1 MELILQQNLPHQ
13 QKAIDTVCNS
23 LDGVMITQP
32 VQFYENPQ
40 INLADNKLAENLRAL
55 QATIPA
61 DYKSSAAIGSCLN
74 LDIKMETG
82 TGKTYV
88 YTKTIFELHK
98 RYGINKFIIAVP
110 SLAIKAGTTQFML
123 DEYSRRHFTDSCGY
137 GTEIELGVLE
147 APKNKKKGR
156 SYFPSVVSDFVK
168 GSCQNTK
175 KIYVLLVNMQLITS
189 NSQRNGRYPGLLW
202 RDDYDYGAEGF
213 YRPFDALRATKP
225 VVIIDE
231 PHRFSRDQKAF
242 QTIMSEIQ
250 PQAVIRYG
258 ATFPETTTG
267 RGKNKITVKDY
278 QYLLYD
284 LNACESFNQGL
295 IKGVAKEHF
304 EPLSKQEEKVK
315 ILSITSKDS
324 VTFQRKKRDD
334 TTRTF
339 TLKTGDSLAL
349 ISDAFEDIT
358 VLAITKNTV
367 EFSNGV
373 IKTTGEEMDV
383 DIYMSSYQEQMLRLA
398 LERHFETERENFCNR
413 SFKIKTL
420 ALFFIDDISSYRPD
434 ADGKAPYLLTAFE
447 RLLKERIEITLASLN
462 EHETEYRAY
471 LEASLTNLSACHAGY
486 FAQDN
491 NDTDEEI
498 AKEVDAILNGKKQL
512 LSFKNADGSY
522 NTLRFLFSKWTLKE
536 GWDNPNVFTIA
547 KLRSSGS
554 ENSKLQE
561 VGRGL
566 RLPVD
571 ENGNR
576 ISNEEFQLNYIVDF
590 TEADFAQRLVDQI
603 NNEIPQA
610 STISEERLAAVAQKL
625 GMTPDDLF
633 DELYDKH
640 YIDRHNNIRSD
651 TRDQFFAEYPQFA
664 SGLSTGKVRDKNK
677 EKPKPI
683 KIRKAVYN
691 EIRELWERINQ
702 RYLLFYDLD
711 LNADMASVALSL
723 FEKPGVFTNVVMS
736 SSRDIVHSDGTQMST
751 TGTGVQYTVM
761 RQIAYGTFLSR
772 IMRVTSIPIATLH
785 SAMIQYAKKHG
796 TIDPKYINENSAS
809 AFCAEFQNWKV
820 SALQGRFRYVKISSP
835 CGATALSYADGSPRD
850 EITLGRI
857 GTKIVEGT
865 PSAKY
870 LYDAYAYD
878 SPLEKENITAD
889 IEEVVVYGKIPR
901 SSIAI
906 PTITGGMYSPDFMYV
921 VKKASGEKELNI
933 VVETKDMEDKEVL
946 RGNEE
951 AKIKCAEIFF
961 KTLSD
966 EGYTVHFHTQIN
978 NKQMAQIINEVLNTE
993 RIKRNI
999 KVSDL

>member
-1 MELILQQNLPHQ
+1 MELILQQGLPHQ
-13 QKAIDTVCNS
+13 QKAIDAVCGA
-23 LDGVMITQP
+23 LDGVTITPP

-40 INLADNKLAENLRAL
+40 INLADRKLFANLRTL
-55 QATIPA
+55 QDTVPA
-61 DYKSSAAIGSCLN
+61 EYRSSAPVGTCLN

-88 YTKTIFELHK
+88 YTKTIFELHR

-110 SLAIKAGTTQFML
+110 SLAIKAGTAQFMQ
-123 DEYSRRHFTDSCGY
+123 DEYARRHFTDGCGY

-175 KIYVLLVNMQLITS
+175 KIYVLLVNMQLLTS
-189 NSQRNGRYPGLLW
+189 NSKRNGRDAGLLW

-213 YRPFDALRATKP
+213 YRPFDALRSTKP

-242 QTIMSEIQ
+242 QVIMDEIQ
-250 PQAVIRYG
+250 PQCIIRYG
-258 ATFPETTTG
+258 ATFPEITTG
-267 RGKNKITVKDY
+267 RGRNKITVKDY
-278 QYLLYD
+278 QNLLYD

-304 EPLSKQEEKVK
+304 NPLSKQEEKVK
-315 ILSITSKDS
+315 ILSIASKDS
-324 VTFQRKKRDD
+324 VTLQRKKKDEG
-334 TTRTF
+334 TKTF
-339 TLKTGDSLAL
+339 VLKTGDSLA
-349 ISDAFEDIT
+349 IVSDAFEGIT
-358 VLAITKNTV
+358 ITTITANTV

-373 IKTTGEEMDV
+373 SKTSGEEMDV
-383 DIYMSSYQEQMLRLA
+383 DVYMSSYQEQMLKLA

-434 ADGKAPYLLTAFE
+434 NEGKNPYLLTAFE
-447 RLLKERIEITLASLN
+447 RLLKERIELTISTLT
-462 EHETEYRAY
+462 EHDTEYRAY
-471 LEASLTNLSACHAGY
+471 LEASLADISACHAGY
-486 FAQDN
+486 FSQDN
-491 NDTDEEI
+491 SDSDEEI

-512 LSFKNADGSY
+512 LSFRNADGTY

-603 NNEIPQA
+603 NGEIPQA
-610 STISEERLAAVAQKL
+610 SVITEERLTQVAQKL
-625 GMTPDDLF
+625 GMSADDLF
-633 DELYDKH
+633 DELYDKR
-640 YIDRHNNIRSD
+640 YIDRHNNIRPE
-651 TRDQFFAEYPQFA
+651 TRTQFFEEYPAFA
-664 SGLSTGKVRDKNK
+664 FGLSEGKVKDRNK
-677 EKPKPI
+677 IKPKPI
-683 KIRKAVYN
+683 KIRKAVYD
-691 EIRELWERINQ
+691 EMREFWERINQ
-702 RYLLFYDLD
+702 RYMLFYDADLD
-711 LNADMASVALSL
+711 TDMEEVALSL
-723 FEKPGVFTNVVMS
+723 FEKPGVFTDVVMTS
-736 SSRDIVHSDGTQMST
+736 GRDIVHSDGTQMST
-751 TGTGVQYTVM
+751 TTGTGVQYTIM
-761 RQIAYGTFLSR
+761 RPIPYGTFLTR
-772 IMRVTSIPIATLH
+772 IMRVTSIPIKVLH
-785 SAMIQYAKKHG
+785 KAMVAYSKKHG
-796 TIDPKYINENSAS
+796 TVDAKYINENSAS
-809 AFCAEFQNWKV
+809 AFCAEFQSWKV
-820 SALQGRFRYVKISSP
+820 SELQGRFRYVKSNTP
-835 CGATALSYADGSPRD
+835 CGATALTYADGTPRE
-850 EITLGRI
+850 EIAQGRI
-857 GTKIVEGT
+857 GTKIVPGT
-865 PSAKY
+865 PSSKY
-870 LYDAYAYD
+870 LYDAFAYD
-878 SPLEKENITAD
+878 SPLEKDNITAD

-906 PTITGGMYSPDFMYV
+906 PTITGSMYSPDFMYV

-933 VVETKDMEDKEVL
+933 VVETKDVEGKDVL
-946 RGNEE
+946 RGNEA
-951 AKIKCAEIFF
+951 AKIECARVFF
-961 KTLSD
+961 EMLSK
-966 EGYTVHFHTQIN
+966 EGYTVYFRDQIN
-978 NKQMAQIINEVLNTE
+978 NKQMSQIINEVLCP
-993 RIKRNI
+993 
-999 KVSDL
+999 